1 MPALIASFWA
11 VLSAAVTTIAAMVG
25 TDCPNLAEKWPMIL
39 AAGITAGMGKFM
51 HSGRPKE

>member
-1 MPALIASFWA
+1 MAAAIALFWG
-11 VLSAAVTTIAAMVG
+11 VLAAATTTITAMVG
-25 TDCPNLAEKWPMIL
+25 TDCPGLVDKWPMIM